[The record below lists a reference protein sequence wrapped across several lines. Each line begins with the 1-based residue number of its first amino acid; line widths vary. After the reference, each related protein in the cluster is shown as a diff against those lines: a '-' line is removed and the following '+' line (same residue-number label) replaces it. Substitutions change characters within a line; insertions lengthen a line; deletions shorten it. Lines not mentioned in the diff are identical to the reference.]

1 MTRAK
6 STSSSSGGSTTEEKY
21 QHLGYHQKRTAP
33 TGGTR
38 KIVKALCTRILL
50 LVVIPAIVVIAAF
63 CWLRATGLNARG
75 NPGAMESRLA
85 SALQRWAIPRGF
97 RELNNPM
104 QATPE
109 LLVEA
114 RRHFADHCASCHGN
128 DGSGTTEMGQKLYPR
143 VPDMRLAQ
151 TQNLSDG
158 EIYYIIENGV
168 RFTGM
173 PAWGTGG
180 TTDHDTWHLVL
191 FIRHL
196 PKMTDEDIQ
205 DMKEHNPRGPA
216 EMKEEEMENEFL
228 NEPSAAGGRAKSH
241 SHERRN

>member
-1 MTRAK
+1 MVKTFC
-6 STSSSSGGSTTEEKY
+6 
-21 QHLGYHQKRTAP
+21 KR
-33 TGGTR
+33 
-38 KIVKALCTRILL
+38 LFLL
-50 LVVIPAIVVIAAF
+50 LAVPLIVVIVGIF
-63 CWLRATGLNARG
+63 WLCATGLSARDT
-75 NPGAMESRLA
+75 PGAMETRLA
-85 SALQRWAIPRGF
+85 SAVQRWAIPRSA
-97 RELNNPM
+97 RELSNPM
-104 QATPE
+104 QASPE
-109 LLVEA
+109 VLVEA

-128 DGSGTTEMGQKLYPR
+128 DGGGATEMGQKLYPR

-180 TTDHDTWHLVL
+180 ANDHDTWHLVL

-196 PKMTDEDIQ
+196 PKLTDEDLQ
-205 DMKEHNPRGPA
+205 DMKGMNPRSPA

-228 NEPSAAGGRAKSH
+228 NETSDAHGQMKSH
-241 SHERRN
+241 SH

>member
-1 MTRAK
+1 M
-6 STSSSSGGSTTEEKY
+6 
-21 QHLGYHQKRTAP
+21 
-33 TGGTR
+33 
-38 KIVKALCTRILL
+38 VKTFCTRLLL
-50 LVVIPAIVVIAAF
+50 LVAIPLIVVIVGIS
-63 CWLRATGLNARG
+63 WLCATGLSARDA
-75 NPGAMESRLA
+75 PGAMESRLA
-85 SALQRWAIPRGF
+85 SALQRLAIPRSA
-97 RELNNPM
+97 RELSNPM
-104 QATPE
+104 QASPE
-109 LLVEA
+109 VLVEA

-128 DGSGTTEMGQKLYPR
+128 DGSGATEMGQKLYPR

-180 TTDHDTWHLVL
+180 TNDHDTWHLVL

-196 PKMTDEDIQ
+196 PKLTDEDLQ
-205 DMKEHNPRGPA
+205 DMKGMNPRSPA

-228 NEPSAAGGRAKSH
+228 NEPSDAHGRPNPH
-241 SHERRN
+241 SH

>member
-1 MTRAK
+1 M
-6 STSSSSGGSTTEEKY
+6 
-21 QHLGYHQKRTAP
+21 
-33 TGGTR
+33 
-38 KIVKALCTRILL
+38 VKTFCTRLL
-50 LVVIPAIVVIAAF
+50 LLLAVPLIAVILGIF
-63 CWLRATGLNARG
+63 WLCATGLSARDT
-75 NPGAMESRLA
+75 PGALETRLA
-85 SALQRWAIPRGF
+85 VTLQRLAIPRDV

-143 VPDMRLAQ
+143 VPNMRLAQ

-180 TTDHDTWHLVL
+180 TNDHDTWHLVL

-196 PKMTDEDIQ
+196 SQITDADML
-205 DMKEHNPRGPA
+205 DMKEHNPRSPA
-216 EMKEEEMENEFL
+216 EQQEEEMENEFL
-228 NEPSAAGGRAKSH
+228 NEPSAAGGRTKSH
-241 SHERRN
+241 SH

>member
-1 MTRAK
+1 
-6 STSSSSGGSTTEEKY
+6 
-21 QHLGYHQKRTAP
+21 
-33 TGGTR
+33 
-38 KIVKALCTRILL
+38 LL

>member
-1 MTRAK
+1 M
-6 STSSSSGGSTTEEKY
+6 
-21 QHLGYHQKRTAP
+21 
-33 TGGTR
+33 
-38 KIVKALCTRILL
+38 VKAFCRRLL
-50 LVVIPAIVVIAAF
+50 LLLAIPLIVVIVGIV
-63 CWLRATGLNARG
+63 WLCATGLSAREA
-75 NPGAMESRLA
+75 PGKLETRLA
-85 SALQRWAIPRGF
+85 ITLQRLAIPRSA

-109 LLVEA
+109 LLMEA

-128 DGSGTTEMGQKLYPR
+128 DGSGATEMGQKLYPR
-143 VPDMRLAQ
+143 VPDMRLPQ

-173 PAWGTGG
+173 PAWGAGG
-180 TTDHDTWHLVL
+180 TNDHDTWHLVL

-196 PKMTDEDIQ
+196 PKMTDEDMQ
-205 DMKEHNPRGPA
+205 DMKEHNPLSPE

-228 NEPSAAGGRAKSH
+228 SAPSDAHGRSNPH
-241 SHERRN
+241 LH

>member
-1 MTRAK
+1 
-6 STSSSSGGSTTEEKY
+6 
-21 QHLGYHQKRTAP
+21 
-33 TGGTR
+33 
-38 KIVKALCTRILL
+38 VKTLCRRLVLL
-50 LVVIPAIVVIAAF
+50 LAIPTIVVVAGIL
-63 CWLRATGLNARG
+63 WLCATGLSARDT
-75 NPGAMESRLA
+75 PGAMESRLA
-85 SALQRWAIPRGF
+85 STVQRWAIPRSA

-104 QATPE
+104 QASPE

-128 DGSGTTEMGQKLYPR
+128 DGSGVTEMGQKLYPR

-180 TTDHDTWHLVL
+180 TNDHDTWHLVL

-196 PKMTDEDIQ
+196 PKMTDEDMQ
-205 DMKEHNPRGPA
+205 DMKGSNPRSPA

-228 NEPSAAGGRAKSH
+228 NEPSDAHGRSNPH
-241 SHERRN
+241 SH

>member
-1 MTRAK
+1 M
-6 STSSSSGGSTTEEKY
+6 
-21 QHLGYHQKRTAP
+21 
-33 TGGTR
+33 
-38 KIVKALCTRILL
+38 KALCTRILL

-143 VPDMRLAQ
+143 VPNMRLAQ

>member
-1 MTRAK
+1 M
-6 STSSSSGGSTTEEKY
+6 
-21 QHLGYHQKRTAP
+21 
-33 TGGTR
+33 
-38 KIVKALCTRILL
+38 VKTFCRRLL
-50 LVVIPAIVVIAAF
+50 LLLAVPIIVVIAGF
-63 CWLRATGLNARG
+63 VWLCSTGLSARDM
-75 NPGAMESRLA
+75 PGAMETRLA
-85 SALQRWAIPRGF
+85 ITLQRLAIPRGA
-97 RELNNPM
+97 RDLSNPM

-128 DGSGTTEMGQKLYPR
+128 DGSGATEMGQKLYPR

-180 TTDHDTWHLVL
+180 TSDHDTWHLVL

-196 PKMTDEDIQ
+196 PKMADEDLK
-205 DMKEHNPRGPA
+205 DMKEHNPRSPA
-216 EMKEEEMENEFL
+216 DMKEEEMENEFL
-228 NEPSAAGGRAKSH
+228 SEPSDAHGRPKSH
-241 SHERRN
+241 SH

>member
-1 MTRAK
+1 M
-6 STSSSSGGSTTEEKY
+6 
-21 QHLGYHQKRTAP
+21 
-33 TGGTR
+33 
-38 KIVKALCTRILL
+38 VKTFCRRLL
-50 LVVIPAIVVIAAF
+50 LLLAVPIIVVIAGF
-63 CWLRATGLNARG
+63 VWLCSTGLSARDM
-75 NPGAMESRLA
+75 PGAMETRLA
-85 SALQRWAIPRGF
+85 ITLQRLAIPRGA
-97 RELNNPM
+97 RDLSNPM

-109 LLVEA
+109 LRVEA

-128 DGSGTTEMGQKLYPR
+128 DGSGATEMGQKLYPR

-180 TTDHDTWHLVL
+180 TSDHDTWHLVL

-196 PKMTDEDIQ
+196 PKMTEEDSQ
-205 DMKEHNPRGPA
+205 DMKEHNPRSPA
-216 EMKEEEMENEFL
+216 DMKEEEMENEFL
-228 NEPSAAGGRAKSH
+228 SEPSNAHGRPNPH
-241 SHERRN
+241 SH